1 MQNLAVFRGTDRLWT
16 NGLAVLF
23 RGADQ
28 ASHIQVS
35 PGAPEFEPDLAPAA
49 PAREPAESWDIRRTF
64 SRIREFAD
72 F

>member
-1 MQNLAVFRGTDRLWT
+1 VFRGAERLWT

-23 RGADQ
+23 RGAEQ

-35 PGAPEFEPDLAPAA
+35 PGPPEFEPGLVAAA
-49 PAREPAESWDIRRTF
+49 PARMPAEGWDIRRTF
-64 SRIREFAD
+64 SRIREFAE